1 MNASTQRLGAC
12 DSDGGAV
19 MGRSRLSFGSLL
31 LLACSSSSATALP
44 TKCNQS
50 DRHGTYLVHLETVS
64 GSCGPVPDSLIS
76 TAVAPSCMVTSEMW
90 SDQNCQVDRTL
101 WCARA
106 DSTVTTI
113 TETTRQQTQDGS
125 VIKGGATFSTSGPSG
140 SCLGTYNLT
149 YTRQ

>member
-1 MNASTQRLGAC
+1 MR
-12 DSDGGAV
+12 
-19 MGRSRLSFGSLL
+19 RSSPSLWSL
-31 LLACSSSSATALP
+31 FLLACSSSSQASLP
-44 TKCNQS
+44 TNCNQS
-50 DRHGTYLVHLETVS
+50 DRHGTYLVHLQTVS
-64 GSCGPVPDSLIS
+64 GSCGPVPDSLVP
-76 TAVAPSCMVTSEMW
+76 TAVAPSCMVTAEMW
-90 SDQNCQVDRTL
+90 SNGNCQVDRTL
-101 WCARA
+101 WCARP